1 MKLPSFLA
9 PLGAYE
15 SILENPFT
23 KDALEVAVFHE
34 HRIAFYYWALW
45 TTGVKY
51 GDLRISP
58 PPTLVSFDWHEDTAA
73 PDEIEQ
79 QELQSLNLEKSSDVA
94 FFSWAMLNPLNDGHI
109 LSAAYL
115 NLIADIFLVRKQ
127 ENSGDPPFVDMF
139 GNIHQVHS
147 FDNVKD
153 MFNSLKQHTGV
164 DKIYLDIDLDYFTE
178 SPDSCGGG
186 PELTLVPKNE
196 IITPLD
202 PKSDLMKFILPRL
215 AGMTIAIEPEFCG
228 GYSSAMNIYQTVE
241 KTMFNGQLL
250 SQNNEPSFKID
261 EEQIILKPRSF
272 GDELKDLIISDLAR
286 DGKPVSEQTVKE
298 YQTQINRALDSLVA
312 EAENEYGKKEYV
324 SLADLKQKNENV

>member
-1 MKLPSFLA
+1 MKIPDFLA
-9 PLGAYE
+9 PMGAYE

-23 KDALEVAVFHE
+23 KDAIEVAVFHE

-45 TTGVKY
+45 TTGIKY
-51 GDLRISP
+51 GEPRILP
-58 PPTLVSFDWHEDTAA
+58 PPALVSFDWHEDTAV

-79 QELQSLNLEKSSDVA
+79 QELQKLNLEIPSEIA
-94 FFSWAMLNPLNDGHI
+94 FFSWAMLHPHNDGHI

-127 ENSGDPPFVDMF
+127 ENHGDLPLVDMF
-139 GNIHQVHS
+139 GNTHHVHS

-153 MFNSLKQHTGV
+153 MFNALKNHTGV
-164 DKIYLDIDLDYFTE
+164 DKVYFDIDLDYFTE

-186 PELTLVPKNE
+186 PELTLVPEDE
-196 IITPLD
+196 IITTLD
-202 PKSDLMKFILPRL
+202 PQSDLMKFILPRL
-215 AGMTIAIEPEFCG
+215 VGMTIAIEPEFCG
-228 GYSSAMNIYQTVE
+228 GYSSAMDIYQTVE

-250 SQNNEPSFKID
+250 SENNEPSFKID

-272 GDELKDLIISDLAR
+272 GEELKDLIFSDLAR

-324 SLADLKQKNENV
+324 SLADLKQETENV